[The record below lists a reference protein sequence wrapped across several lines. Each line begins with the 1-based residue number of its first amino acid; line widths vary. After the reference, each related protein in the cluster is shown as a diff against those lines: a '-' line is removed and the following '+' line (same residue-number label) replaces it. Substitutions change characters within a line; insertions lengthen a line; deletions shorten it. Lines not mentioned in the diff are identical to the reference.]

1 MVATTNAFVPYRNK
15 SSVAV
20 TSTTGNHTLSGQYD
34 CYSNYTYITPVGQ
47 THDGPQKDYSID
59 DEKQGME
66 VEYEIP
72 VVGDENIYEDPD
84 MLMVYTVNPTYNIVP
99 VAGDVE
105 GSVEQIYSEIK

>member
-1 MVATTNAFVPYRNK
+1 
-15 SSVAV
+15 
-20 TSTTGNHTLSGQYD
+20 
-34 CYSNYTYITPVGQ
+34 
-47 THDGPQKDYSID
+47 
-59 DEKQGME
+59 ME